1 MRRKL
6 VIAVTALTLF
16 LGFSMQVTAETSDD
30 NAFKYR
36 QNIMTALKGHAGAIA
51 MQARGLAGDP
61 SQVANHAKA
70 MASLG
75 SELHLL
81 FAEGSKVEDSE
92 SLDAIW
98 EKPEEFAAAVTAAEE
113 AMTALGEVA
122 ESGDMKAI
130 GAAFRD
136 VGKSCKGC
144 HDNFRVSHSH

>member
-61 SQVANHAKA
+61 SKVANHAKA
-70 MASLG
+70 MAGLG
-75 SELHLL
+75 SELHLV

-98 EKPEEFAAAVTAAEE
+98 EKPEDFAAAVAAAEE
-113 AMTALGEVA
+113 ALAALGEVA
-122 ESGDMKAI
+122 DSGDMKVI

-144 HDNFRVSHSH
+144 HDDFRVAHSH

>member
-1 MRRKL
+1 MNRKL
-6 VIAVTALTLF
+6 AIAVTSLTVF

-36 QNIMTALKGHAGAIA
+36 QNIMTAFKGHAGAIA

-61 SQVANHAKA
+61 SKIAGHAKA
-70 MASLG
+70 VASLG
-75 SELHLL
+75 SELHLV
-81 FAEGSKVEDSE
+81 FPEGSNVEDSE
-92 SLDAIW
+92 ALAAIW
-98 EKPEEFAAAVTAAEE
+98 EKPEEFATAVAAAEE
-113 AMTALGEVA
+113 AMAALGEVA

-144 HDNFRVSHSH
+144 HDNFRVAH

>member
-6 VIAVTALTLF
+6 AIAVTAITVL

-61 SQVANHAKA
+61 SKLAGHAKA
-70 MASLG
+70 VASLG
-75 SELHLL
+75 AELHLV
-81 FAEGSKVEDSE
+81 FPEGSKVEDSE
-92 SLDAIW
+92 ALAAIW
-98 EKPEEFAAAVTAAEE
+98 EKPEEFATAVAAAEE
-113 AMTALGEVA
+113 AMAALGEVA
-122 ESGDMKAI
+122 ESGDMKVI
-130 GAAFRD
+130 GAAFRN

-144 HDNFRVSHSH
+144 HDSFRVAH

>member
-6 VIAVTALTLF
+6 AIAVTTLSLF
-16 LGFSMQVTAETSDD
+16 LGFSMQVTAETSDE

-70 MASLG
+70 MAGLG

-81 FAEGSKVEDSE
+81 FAEGSKTEDSE

-122 ESGDMKAI
+122 DSGDMKAI

-144 HDNFRVSHSH
+144 HDNFRVAH

>member
-16 LGFSMQVTAETSDD
+16 LGYSMQVTAETSDD

-122 ESGDMKAI
+122 DSGDMKAI

-144 HDNFRVSHSH
+144 HDNFRVAH